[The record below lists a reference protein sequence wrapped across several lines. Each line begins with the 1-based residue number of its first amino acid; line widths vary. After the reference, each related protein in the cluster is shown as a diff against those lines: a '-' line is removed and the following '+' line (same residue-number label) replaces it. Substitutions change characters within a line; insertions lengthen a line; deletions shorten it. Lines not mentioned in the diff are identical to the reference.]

1 MSNSAGKGRW
11 TKSTVWKLFDMPKL
25 TTYGTSLAPTFMTI
39 KAYSGLTMAIGSSVM
54 SRCETC
60 DLGFGPTAAGLSVH
74 DFRPP
79 ETQVICPADLSFG
92 FE

>member
-1 MSNSAGKGRW
+1 MGEVDGLEIVRHAKVDHLR
-11 TKSTVWKLFDMPKL
+11 
-25 TTYGTSLAPTFMTI
+25 TSLAPTFMTI